1 MTAKPC
7 HNMALSQFTISKNV
21 YNSGILSKIK
31 LTMSAKL
38 VLMALTNHYNP
49 EKPDIFPSQQYIAE
63 HLGIS
68 IKSVNRAIQEL
79 TQAGLIIYETKNVNR
94 YKFTTRFFAG
104 IKMSGNHGQS
114 GNCGMD
120 ILSMKHI
127 NEKKNNTKV
136 LNFQKKI
143 NEGIK
148 YKSPE
153 TTKNELRESLGV
165 RDDKTPYND
174 KETALKYILTC
185 QNMIHVDIVRK
196 KVEEVKKIWGI
207 C

>member
-38 VLMALTNHYNP
+38 VLIALTNHYNP

-68 IKSVNRAIQEL
+68 IKSVNRAVQEL

-94 YKFTTRFFAG
+94 YKFTAKFFAE
-104 IKMSGNHGQS
+104 IKMSVNHGQS
-114 GNCGMD
+114 DNQTMD
-120 ILSMKHI
+120 SLSMKHI
-127 NEKKNNTKV
+127 KEKKNNTKV
-136 LNFQKKI
+136 LNFQKI

-153 TTKNELRESLGV
+153 TTRNELRESLGV

-174 KETALKYILTC
+174 KETAVKFILAC
-185 QNMIHVDIVRK
+185 QRTAHIDVVKKKIEEVRK
-196 KVEEVKKIWGI
+196 IWNL
-207 C
+207 

>member
-38 VLMALTNHYNP
+38 VLIALTNHYNP

-94 YKFTTRFFAG
+94 YKFTTKFFAE
-104 IKMSGNHGQS
+104 IKMSGNHGQTD
-114 GNCGMD
+114 NQDTDKM
-120 ILSMKHI
+120 SMKHI
-127 NEKKNNTKV
+127 NEKKNNNKV
-136 LNFQKKI
+136 LNFQKI

-153 TTKNELRESLGV
+153 ITRNELRESLGV

-174 KETALKYILTC
+174 KETAVKFILAC
-185 QNMIHVDIVRK
+185 QKTAHIEVVKRKIEEVRK
-196 KVEEVKKIWGI
+196 IWNL
-207 C
+207 

>member
-21 YNSGILSKIK
+21 YNSGILSQIK

-38 VLMALTNHYNP
+38 VLIALTNHYNP

-68 IKSVNRAIQEL
+68 IKSVNRAIHEL
-79 TQAGLIIYETKNVNR
+79 TQAGLIMYETKNVNR
-94 YKFTTRFFAG
+94 YKFTAKFFAE
-104 IKMSGNHGQS
+104 IKMSVNYRQS
-114 GNCGMD
+114 DNQSMD
-120 ILSMKHI
+120 KMTMKQI
-127 NEKKNNTKV
+127 KEKKNNNKV
-136 LNFQKKI
+136 LNFSKN
-143 NEGIK
+143 NEGMK

-153 TTKNELRESLGV
+153 TTQNELRESLGV

-174 KETALKYILTC
+174 KETAFKYILAC

>member
-21 YNSGILSKIK
+21 YNSGMLSKIK

-38 VLMALTNHYNP
+38 VLIALTNHYNP

-68 IKSVNRAIQEL
+68 IKSVNRAVQEL
-79 TQAGLIIYETKNVNR
+79 TQAGLLIYETKNVNR
-94 YKFTTRFFAG
+94 YKFTAKFFAE
-104 IKMSGNHGQS
+104 IKMSVNHGQS
-114 GNCGMD
+114 DNQTMD
-120 ILSMKHI
+120 SLSMKHI
-127 NEKKNNTKV
+127 KEKKNNTKV
-136 LNFQKKI
+136 LNFQKI

-153 TTKNELRESLGV
+153 TTRNELRESLGV

-174 KETALKYILTC
+174 KETAVKFILAC
-185 QNMIHVDIVRK
+185 QRTAHINVVKKKIEEVRK
-196 KVEEVKKIWGI
+196 IWNL
-207 C
+207 

>member
-21 YNSGILSKIK
+21 YNSGMLSKIK

-38 VLMALTNHYNP
+38 VLIALTNHYNP

-68 IKSVNRAIQEL
+68 IKSVNRAVQEL
-79 TQAGLIIYETKNVNR
+79 TQAGLLIYETKNVNR
-94 YKFTTRFFAG
+94 YKFTAKFFAE
-104 IKMSGNHGQS
+104 IKMSVNHGQS
-114 GNCGMD
+114 DNQTMD
-120 ILSMKHI
+120 SLSMKHI
-127 NEKKNNTKV
+127 KEKKNNTKV
-136 LNFQKKI
+136 LNFQKI
-143 NEGIK
+143 NEGVK

-153 TTKNELRESLGV
+153 TTRNELRESLGV

-174 KETALKYILTC
+174 KETAVKFILAC
-185 QNMIHVDIVRK
+185 QRTAHINVVKKKIEEVRK
-196 KVEEVKKIWGI
+196 IWNL
-207 C
+207 

>member
-21 YNSGILSKIK
+21 YNSGMLSKIK

-38 VLMALTNHYNP
+38 VLIALTNHYNP

-68 IKSVNRAIQEL
+68 IKSVNRAVQEL
-79 TQAGLIIYETKNVNR
+79 TQAGLLIYETKNVNR
-94 YKFTTRFFAG
+94 YKFTAKFFAE
-104 IKMSGNHGQS
+104 IKMSVNHGQS
-114 GNCGMD
+114 DNQTMD
-120 ILSMKHI
+120 SLSMKHI
-127 NEKKNNTKV
+127 KEKKNNTKD
-136 LNFQKKI
+136 LNFQKI
-143 NEGIK
+143 NEGVK

-153 TTKNELRESLGV
+153 TTRNELRESLGV

-174 KETALKYILTC
+174 KETAVKFILAC
-185 QNMIHVDIVRK
+185 QRTAHINVVKKKIEEVRK
-196 KVEEVKKIWGI
+196 IWNL
-207 C
+207 

>member
-21 YNSGILSKIK
+21 YNSGLLSKIK

-38 VLMALTNHYNP
+38 VLIALTNHYNP
-49 EKPDIFPSQQYIAE
+49 EKPDIFPSQQYISE

-79 TQAGLIIYETKNVNR
+79 TQAGLIMYETKNVNR
-94 YKFTTRFFAG
+94 YKFTTKFFAE

-114 GNCGMD
+114 DDQDMD
-120 ILSMKHI
+120 KMTMKHI
-127 NEKKNNTKV
+127 NEKKNNNKV
-136 LNFQKKI
+136 LNFQKI

-153 TTKNELRESLGV
+153 ITRNELRESLGV

-174 KETALKYILTC
+174 KETAVNFILAC
-185 QNMIHVDIVRK
+185 QKTAHIEVVKRKIEEVRK
-196 KVEEVKKIWGI
+196 IWNL
-207 C
+207 

>member
-21 YNSGILSKIK
+21 YNSGMLSKIK

-38 VLMALTNHYNP
+38 VLIALTNHYNP

-68 IKSVNRAIQEL
+68 IKSVNRAILEL

-94 YKFTTRFFAG
+94 YKFTAKFFAE
-104 IKMSGNHGQS
+104 IKMSVNHGQS
-114 GNCGMD
+114 DNCDMD
-120 ILSMKHI
+120 KMSKKHI
-127 NEKKNNTKV
+127 NEKKNNNKV
-136 LNFQKKI
+136 FNFQKI

-153 TTKNELRESLGV
+153 TTQNELRESLGV

-174 KETALKYILTC
+174 KETAIKFILAC
-185 QNMIHVDIVRK
+185 QTTAHIDIVK
-196 KVEEVKKIWGI
+196 KKIEEVRKIWNL
-207 C
+207 